1 MSRRFVLAWAVVA
14 LIGASSRAQS
24 PFPRDLVPTRSSL
37 ARLGLERQW
46 MAVVPLAGDEHLLGL
61 SMANDLIFAQT
72 DKGFFH
78 AFNAESGQHLWAS
91 RLGMVTGRVR
101 PASVNSFAVFVTN
114 LNQLYALDR
123 RTGVKLWQ
131 RELNSLPS
139 SATACDEER
148 VMVGLQTGKVYG
160 FGLKITED
168 GRTRLSN
175 QAIDVW
181 NWQTGATMETRP
193 LPAGKFVVFGSDDGK
208 IYVAL
213 ADEHSMLYRIPTGGP
228 IGQGFA
234 THGTRTLLAPSG
246 DNNLYAIDLFT
257 AQVLWSHPSGAPI
270 QQEPMVAGDDVFVV
284 NTAGQLTSVDVKT
297 GSARWTNSTQGGRLI
312 AIGAKRIYLESHDED
327 LFIIDRATGQTTA
340 DPQTTLHRAG
350 LNLRPYDYGITN
362 RFNDRLYFATASGL
376 IIALRED
383 GQLSPRPL
391 RDSKEVPFGTIP
403 AEGVSLTPK
412 ATPVAEPT
420 APPAEGTAPP
430 PAPATDA
437 PK

>member
-1 MSRRFVLAWAVVA
+1 
-14 LIGASSRAQS
+14 
-24 PFPRDLVPTRSSL
+24 
-37 ARLGLERQW
+37 
-46 MAVVPLAGDEHLLGL
+46 
-61 SMANDLIFAQT
+61 
-72 DKGFFH
+72 
-78 AFNAESGQHLWAS
+78 
-91 RLGMVTGRVR
+91 
-101 PASVNSFAVFVTN
+101 
-114 LNQLYALDR
+114 
-123 RTGVKLWQ
+123 
-131 RELNSLPS
+131 
-139 SATACDEER
+139 
-148 VMVGLQTGKVYG
+148 
-160 FGLKITED
+160 
-168 GRTRLSN
+168 
-175 QAIDVW
+175 
-181 NWQTGATMETRP
+181 METRP

-208 IYVAL
+208 VYVAL

-228 IGQGFA
+228 IGLGFA

-297 GSARWTNSTQGGRLI
+297 GSVRWTNSTQGGRLI

-383 GQLSPRPL
+383 GQLSPRLL
-391 RDSKEVPFGTIP
+391 RDPKEVPFGTIP

-430 PAPATDA
+430 PAEGAVPPPAPATDA